1 MCEKPLTK
9 SYCVNVFF
17 DLTFVWSF
25 TRNISSIKVLCK
37 NGNKKKNG
45 NLTASRKLWT
55 FSDKDFL

>member
-37 NGNKKKNG
+37 NGNKKKK
-45 NLTASRKLWT
+45 RKLDSVT
-55 FSDKDFL
+55 EIVDIF